1 MQEGV
6 TKILHYQKNER
17 IMAAKN
23 EVAAQRGV
31 LMSLFN
37 KPKTD
42 YVSIADPAASW
53 LATHTSHDCDKDDL
67 YKNYKIRLEERERRS
82 R

>member
-1 MQEGV
+1 
-6 TKILHYQKNER
+6 
-17 IMAAKN
+17 MAAKN
-23 EVAAQRGV
+23 EVTAQRGV

-42 YVSIADPAASW
+42 YVSIADPAASR

-67 YKNYKIRLEERERRS
+67 YKIRLEERERRS
-82 R
+82 Q